1 MTEME
6 KEKVLSAALA
16 EAQVYWALNM
26 DDIPAADGHK
36 LAFRAV
42 MQLAVALGAATDAD
56 KERIWKEGRRAAE
69 DLAAWAAEER
79 QRKAAE
85 GAV

>member
-1 MTEME
+1 MTKME

-16 EAQVYWALNM
+16 EAQVYWALSM
-26 DDIPAADGHK
+26 DGIEAAYGHR

-42 MQLAVALGAATDAD
+42 MNLAVALGVATDAD
-56 KERIWKEGRRAAE
+56 KERIWEEGRRAAE
-69 DLAAWAAEER
+69 DLAKWVEEEH

-85 GAV
+85 GAA